1 MSSFMDGIKSKS
13 SVIGVIGQGYV
24 GLPLALVFCEA
35 GFRVIGFDV
44 DVKKV
49 DALTKGSRTSG
60 PSAPI
65 GLVAASGRVA
75 SQPPRTSID

>member
-49 DALTKGSRTSG
+49 DALTKGESYIRTIG
-60 PSAPI
+60 PNRV
-65 GLVAASGRVA
+65 VAASGRVA

>member
-44 DVKKV
+44 DVRR
-49 DALTKGSRTSG
+49 SM
-60 PSAPI
+60 P
-65 GLVAASGRVA
+65 
-75 SQPPRTSID
+75 